1 MTRIAVHLVYDTF
14 GTVYVD
20 LPEGVDPDSIS
31 YIDVK
36 WANGDLTLDD
46 GTVISFDA
54 ECNDW
59 ETDYKYPS
67 GISHEVDDD

>member
-1 MTRIAVHLVYDTF
+1 MTRIRVDLVYDTF

-31 YIDVK
+31 DIDIK
-36 WANGDLTLDD
+36 WANGEITLDD
-46 GTVISFDA
+46 DTVIPFDA